1 MSIQVVTAAGS
12 GSVALSNSIRTQY
25 VEEYLEAAAMERLYD
40 QISSPIGKP
49 MEELKRGSSVQVEF
63 LSDMTPSTSAISEVV
78 DIVPQALRDN
88 TASLTPT
95 SRADAIQCS
104 ELLLIEAFTD
114 YGAKQ
119 YRRVGK
125 ALMESV
131 EILARNAAT
140 QGSNVR
146 RGGTTTTTRVLL
158 DAGTSGHRCDDIVLN
173 LAAAQLQALKVPGFP
188 QPLDKGGSTWAA
200 ITHPA
205 VYNDLRNGG
214 NVVSIAQYQKPDII
228 LQNELGMVGKFRLVI
243 SPWAK
248 VFGAAGAA
256 ATAGAVETTLQTAVN
271 PLATTVNVAAVT
283 NLATAVNN
291 WYTIAPTHETGN
303 THQTLS
309 ERVRYVNHTGS
320 TVTIIG
326 EGANGGL
333 RFAHSAGDMF
343 SNDDTVYTVVLGGP
357 ASLAKVFATEI
368 GEFGQIVGP
377 KRDGLVD
384 QFVSLGY
391 KWYGGYGILAQSH
404 LLRLE
409 VSSQADA

>member
-1 MSIQVVTAAGS
+1 MTIQVVTAAGS
-12 GSVALSNSIRTQY
+12 GSVALTNSVRTQY
-25 VEEYLEAAAMERLYD
+25 IEEYLEAAAMERLYD
-40 QISSPIGKP
+40 QIASPIGKP
-49 MEELKRGSSVQVEF
+49 MEELKRGSSVQVEY
-63 LSDMTPSTSAISEVV
+63 LSDMTPSTSAISEVI
-78 DIVPQALRDN
+78 DLVPQALRDA
-88 TASLTPT
+88 TGSVTPT

-104 ELLLIEAFTD
+104 ELLLIQAFTD

-146 RGGTTTTTRVLL
+146 RGGTTTTTRILL
-158 DAGTSGHRCDDIVLN
+158 DAGTSGHRCDDVVMN

-214 NVVSIAQYQKPDII
+214 NVVSIAQYSRPDII
-228 LQNELGMVGKFRLVI
+228 LQNELGMIGKFRLVI

-248 VFGAAGAA
+248 IFGSAGAA
-256 ATAGAVETTLQTAVN
+256 NAAPVETTLQTAVN
-271 PLATTVNVAAVT
+271 PLATTINVAAAT
-283 NLATAVNN
+283 NLATAVNA

-303 THQTLS
+303 THQALS
-309 ERVRYVNHTGS
+309 ERFRYVNHTGS

-333 RFAHSAGDMF
+333 RFAHSAGDMV
-343 SNDDTVYTVVLGGP
+343 SNDDTAYTVVLGGP
-357 ASLAKVFATEI
+357 SSLAKVYATEI

-391 KWYGGYGILAQSH
+391 KWYGGYGRLAESH